1 MTNSSNPLISFVL
14 LAYKQEK
21 YIREAVEGAFAQT
34 YSPLEIILSDD
45 ASPDGTFEIIQEMA
59 AAYQGPH
66 KLILNRNEK
75 NLGIGPH
82 VKKIF
87 EIASGE
93 WLVGAAGDDIS
104 LPQRCTSLMAAAM
117 KAVPTCMGVASNW
130 VDIDEAG
137 NLMAKDSGASIWHA
151 GQTGVRWENGIKG
164 CLNVLCHGT
173 MLLPGCSAMWNTRLI
188 RDWPAF
194 SEKLVFEDV
203 ALSCRAHLCGTM
215 TLIEDV
221 LLQYRQTPG
230 AVTNQSAEADP
241 EKRREQAARTRKT
254 RLSRLVCFDQFVS
267 DLEHLECTRGTPL
280 PGRDLVAAILAHKT
294 LEQLKLDWP
303 ERTTIQRV
311 REIAAGRYPFGRL
324 RPATMLHV
332 LPPVA
337 RERLQRLL
345 QS

>member
-1 MTNSSNPLISFVL
+1 MNPVNPLLSFAL
-14 LAYKQEK
+14 FSYKQET
-21 YIREAVEGAFAQT
+21 YIREAVAAALAQT
-34 YSPLEIILSDD
+34 YSPLEIIISDD

-82 VKKIF
+82 VKKVF
-87 EIASGE
+87 EMASSE

-104 LPQRCTSLMAAAM
+104 LPHRCSCLMDAAM
-117 KAVPTCMGVASNW
+117 KAGPACMGVASRW

-137 NLMAKDSGASIWHA
+137 NLLAKDSGASIWHA
-151 GQTGVRWENGIKG
+151 GQTGVRWESGIKG
-164 CLNVLCHGT
+164 CLNVLCQGT

-194 SEKLVFEDV
+194 SDALVFEDV

-230 AVTNQSAEADP
+230 AVTNQSAESDP
-241 EKRREQAARTRKT
+241 EKQREQAARARKT
-254 RLSRLVCFDQFVS
+254 RTSRLVCFDQFVS
-267 DLEHLECTRGTPL
+267 DLEHLECTRGTSL
-280 PGRDLVAAILAHKT
+280 PDRDLVAAILAHKGQE
-294 LEQLKLDWP
+294 LLKLEWP
-303 ERTTIQRV
+303 KRTTIQRL
-311 REIAAGRYPFGRL
+311 REIAAGRYPLGKL
-324 RPATMLHV
+324 RPATLLHV
-332 LPPVA
+332 LPVEL
-337 RERLQRLL
+337 RESLQCIFYK
-345 QS
+345 